1 MAAGKVTLLGWIR
14 DIDCDWLHEPEWVD
28 STRPRFLLS

>member
-1 MAAGKVTLLGWIR
+1 MAGGKMTLPSWIR
-14 DIDCDWLHEPEWVD
+14 DIDCDSLHESEWVD